1 MTIRSI
7 YSYFL
12 EVYVMSTKIYGYCR
26 VSTKKQGTKNGI
38 KRQIVNI
45 QKEYPTAE
53 FIKEIY
59 TGSTQARPA
68 WESLMKKVDK
78 DTTIVMDSVSRM
90 SRSAEQGFLDYKK
103 LYELGVKLVFLKE
116 PHINTDVFK
125 ASANNMIKISI
136 SSGNKAVDE
145 YIKGN
150 ADLINKLILQLAE
163 EQIKLAFQRAEAEL
177 LDIHNRISEGIR
189 ESKKAGKRIGM
200 PKGSSYET
208 KKAKMCKEII
218 LKHSLT
224 FGGTLSDL
232 EVIKLCGCSQ
242 NSYYKYKSE
251 LKNKADY

>member
-1 MTIRSI
+1 MN
-7 YSYFL
+7 
-12 EVYVMSTKIYGYCR
+12 KIFGYCR

-38 KRQIVNI
+38 QRQITNI
-45 QKEYPTAE
+45 QREYPTA
-53 FIKEIY
+53 ILVKEIY

-68 WESLMKKVDK
+68 WENLLKKVDK

-125 ASANNMIKISI
+125 ASVNNIIKISI
-136 SSGNKAVDE
+136 CSGNKAVDD
-145 YIKGN
+145 YIRGN

-189 ESKKAGKRIGM
+189 ESKKIPGKRIGM
-200 PKGSSYET
+200 PKGSTYET
-208 KKAKMCKEII
+208 KRGKMCKEII

-242 NSYYKYKSE
+242 NSYYKYKAQ
-251 LKNKADY
+251 LKNKVVI